1 MRQLVL
7 YIATSLDGYI
17 ARPSG
22 DVDWLY
28 TDQDY
33 GYSEFFASV
42 EMVLM
47 GRKTYDQILA
57 FGKYPYTGTRGFV
70 YSRTPRHPDANVT
83 FISSDVASFVSEL
96 KSGPGGRIWLVGGS
110 EMVAE
115 CLRHDLIDEFM
126 VFIHPVILGAGIP
139 LFTSG
144 LPECPLQFVA
154 AETYSSG
161 LVQVC
166 YHRAR

>member
-33 GYSEFFASV
+33 GYREFFASV
-42 EMVLM
+42 DTVLM
-47 GRKTYDQILA
+47 GRKTYGRIVA
-57 FGKYPYTGTRGFV
+57 FGEYPYAGTRGFV
-70 YSRTPRHPDANVT
+70 CSRTPRHPDANVT
-83 FISSDVASFVSEL
+83 FISVDVASFVSEL
-96 KSGPGGRIWLVGGS
+96 RRGPGGRIWLVGGG

-115 CLRHDLIDEFM
+115 CVRHDLIDEFL

-139 LFTSG
+139 LFAPG
-144 LPECPLQFVA
+144 LPECPLQFVS
-154 AETYSSG
+154 AETYNSG
-161 LVQVC
+161 LVQVS
-166 YHRAR
+166 YQRAR